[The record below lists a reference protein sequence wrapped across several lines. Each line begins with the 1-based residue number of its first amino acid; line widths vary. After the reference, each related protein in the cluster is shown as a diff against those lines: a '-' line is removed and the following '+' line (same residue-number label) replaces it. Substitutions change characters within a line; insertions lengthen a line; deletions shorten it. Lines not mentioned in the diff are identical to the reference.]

1 MLANKAEFC
10 RYGLKFVMVSFF
22 LSLLACSNSV
32 TQTLIPASEPPE
44 TFPVLT
50 GVGYAPIDAQPAD
63 SASEKVIMAMQSSK
77 VMAYRE
83 LAEQIFGQQLNS
95 KTKVQEWMVKNQMTS
110 TQVSGLIRGAKVVK
124 AYPTEGYYVTELE
137 LDFKLVW
144 DLYQQHKS
152 PSDKKPII
160 VENIQR
166 F

>member
-1 MLANKAEFC
+1 MLGNITGFYL
-10 RYGLKFVMVSFF
+10 YGMRLVTVCLL
-22 LSLLACSNSV
+22 LSLLACSNNS
-32 TQTLIPASEPPE
+32 TQTLIPASDPPE

-63 SASEKVIMAMQSSK
+63 TASEKVIMAMQSSK

-124 AYPTEGYYVTELE
+124 AYPTDGYYVTELE

-144 DLYQQHKS
+144 DLYQQHKT
-152 PSDKKPII
+152 PADKKPII